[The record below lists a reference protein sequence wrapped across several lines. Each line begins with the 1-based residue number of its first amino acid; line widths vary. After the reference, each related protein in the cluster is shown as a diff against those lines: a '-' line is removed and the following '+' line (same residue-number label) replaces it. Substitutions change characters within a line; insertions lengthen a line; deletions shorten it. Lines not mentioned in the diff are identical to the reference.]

1 MPIIPINYRGDD
13 PFIPLSDIDKID
25 KDDFAPL
32 AGWTGRARVGTWVE
46 FSGAGGTVRK
56 PTAEVVVA
64 AAPTW
69 SDYDSA
75 GLAGHPDSFRL
86 SLLTVLIGSHRG
98 RTRYYKRV
106 GAPEVLTTSVGAQLT
121 VWPAVAGATEVD
133 VINTAAGATVVEAN
147 DGILGINSTAAFA
160 RPGVALCLRG
170 PVNGYIEYYK
180 Y

>member
-1 MPIIPINYRGDD
+1 MPIVPINYRLDD

-32 AGWTGRARVGTWVE
+32 TGWAGRARPGTWVE

-56 PTAEVVVA
+56 PTGEVLVA

-69 SDYDSA
+69 SDYDVA

-86 SLLTVLIGSHRG
+86 SLLTILVGSHRG
-98 RTRYYKRV
+98 RTRYFKRT
-106 GAPEVLTTSVGAQLT
+106 GAPTVAGASVGLPLT
-121 VWPAVAGATEVD
+121 VFQCVAGATEED
-133 VINTAAGATVVEAN
+133 VINTAAGATVVEVN
-147 DGILGINSTAAFA
+147 DGLLGLASTVTSPA
-160 RPGVALCLRG
+160 VALCLRG